1 MTTRHLKV
9 LFATEDQAR
18 AFDMACES
26 QVERYDLLLAIEKAI
41 SKIVPRLQ
49 VDYGYPE
56 CPVGVT
62 GVQVFTNDHD

>member
-1 MTTRHLKV
+1 MTTRNLRIE
-9 LFATEDQAR
+9 FANDDQAR

-56 CPVGVT
+56 CPVGKE
-62 GVQVFTNDHD
+62 GVQVFTHD